1 VTSRIVVWGSGID
14 DPPWQLPAS
23 VLVDR
28 PWIGGGERTLYEIA
42 VASASLGLETEL
54 RGVVA
59 RRQFEELCEA
69 VGARPEVG
77 NLPERDPA
85 EGDIVVLWEGHRN
98 TLPYLLVSL
107 SPARGVIAV
116 LAAPGLFGPGLEG
129 GFSAPDP
136 LTVDL
141 DSLALPRH
149 YHAMDAFGFDLWT
162 NSPAVKETAS
172 RAGVDCSFIGTGQ
185 PLPFP
190 DPGPKTNDVAIVGT
204 NRWVSLARQVG
215 DALGFPYVEIPEGD
229 RVAILAA
236 FAASRILVLPS
247 RVEGQSR
254 LQLEARAVGCIPVA
268 LSTNRFAAGMDDS
281 GGAVLVPSVEEM
293 PDAVR
298 TLLADPE
305 RLEAR
310 AARAVR
316 TAREQ
321 VDWDAFVR
329 RLASVVER
337 PPRETPARVPASAL
351 REGIAQMAEEATD
364 LRQRV
369 RDLEPEI
376 DLRSGALAWLLE
388 QRNQAERRSEAL
400 VGEVEWLRGVAARAE
415 EERSQAARDFA
426 AFKRRRSIRAA
437 LAASRLLRPVARKRS
452 NHARGADGA
461 RTNELGDDERMGTP
475 GRRNDDAA
483 ERLGEEGAAPDM
495 WSEVARL
502 AEDVARLDHLGRH
515 LTEQHRRSS
524 LHARVF
530 PTMAWIE
537 AVDVPES
544 LLVSVVLPTQD
555 RSELLARAIDSVL
568 RQSYGRW
575 ELLVVNDG
583 RLDAAEG
590 LVGSVGDDRI
600 RLLHGDGRGP
610 AAARNVALAA
620 AKGDVIVYLDDDNRI
635 HPAWLRS
642 VVWAFSGRSDAN
654 VLYGARAVDDPSMV
668 GVDAHEMST
677 PIHLE
682 PFDLERLRRGNY
694 IDIGT
699 LAHRQGL
706 EDARF
711 DEELLALEDWE
722 LMLRLTRNDRP
733 LVLPV
738 IAVMYATTAPRR
750 LSAHPELL
758 RSLEILRKRGVV
770 APDATV
776 G

>member
-1 VTSRIVVWGSGID
+1 M
-14 DPPWQLPAS
+14 
-23 VLVDR
+23 
-28 PWIGGGERTLYEIA
+28 
-42 VASASLGLETEL
+42 
-54 RGVVA
+54 
-59 RRQFEELCEA
+59 
-69 VGARPEVG
+69 G

-85 EGDIVVLWEGHRN
+85 EGDVVILWEGHRN
-98 TLPYLLVSL
+98 TLPYLRVSL

-141 DSLALPRH
+141 DSLALPRQ

-162 NSPAVKETAS
+162 NSPAVKETAN

-215 DALGFPYVEIPEGD
+215 DALGFPYMEIPEGD

-254 LQLEARAVGCIPVA
+254 LQLEARAVGCVPVA
-268 LSTNRFAAGMDDS
+268 LSTNRFAAGMDDA

-298 TLLADPE
+298 ALLADPE
-305 RLEAR
+305 QLEAR

-321 VDWDAFVR
+321 VDWGAFLG

-337 PPRETPARVPASAL
+337 PPRDTPASVPATAL
-351 REGIAQMAEEATD
+351 AEGIAQMAAEATHF
-364 LRQRV
+364 RQRV
-369 RDLEPEI
+369 RDLQPEL
-376 DLRSGALAWLLE
+376 DVRARALAWLLG
-388 QRNQAERRSEAL
+388 QRNHAERRSKAL
-400 VGEVEWLRGVAARAE
+400 TEEVEWLRGVAAGAE
-415 EERSQAARDFA
+415 EERSEAARALA
-426 AFKRRRSIRAA
+426 AFKGRRSVRAA
-437 LAASRLLRPVARKRS
+437 LAASRILRPVVRKRS
-452 NHARGADGA
+452 DQAPGADGA
-461 RTNELGDDERMGTP
+461 RANELGDDERVGTP
-475 GRRNDDAA
+475 GGKNGDEVSRGMLGGRRDEMAGQAEDSEGIGSEVASADRRLRELA
-483 ERLGEEGAAPDM
+483 ERLAEQEASPEV

-502 AEDVARLDHLGRH
+502 AKDVARLDHLGRH

-537 AVDVPES
+537 AVDVPER

-555 RSELLARAIDSVL
+555 RSELLATAIDSVL

-575 ELLVVNDG
+575 ELLVVDDG
-583 RLDAAEG
+583 SIDATED
-590 LVGSVGDDRI
+590 LVRSKGEERI
-600 RLLHGDGRGP
+600 RLLNGDRRGS

-620 AKGDVIVYLDDDNRI
+620 SKGDVIVYLDDDNRM

-642 VVWAFSGRSDAN
+642 VVWAFSGRSEAN
-654 VLYGARAVDDPSMV
+654 VLYGARVVDEPSIV
-668 GVDAHEMST
+668 GVDANEMST

-699 LAHRQGL
+699 LAHRRGL
-706 EDARF
+706 EGARL
-711 DEELLALEDWE
+711 DEELPVLEDWE
-722 LMLRLTRNDRP
+722 LILRLTRNDHP

-750 LSAHPELL
+750 VSGRPELL
-758 RSLEILRKRGVV
+758 KSLEILRKRGLV